1 MRLPWWLTFLPACL
15 AAQTA
20 VPADP
25 AHLLRDLRTAIQD
38 DSFVTAAE
46 LAGKLDEAVQQRY
59 GAWLIRDADQRID
72 EALAWLPADTESVWV
87 NQQSFTIRPEQGIDL
102 LWARPS
108 EAYSVDRLA
117 ALDDGR
123 FYRALGDRK
132 VRLVV
137 AGARNIRGTVLASV
151 PAPVSAQD
159 VAYVF
164 FFAGP
169 IDLAAP
175 DESIQGR
182 PVWHAIAKI
191 DAGEAPQPVN
201 KRAQRDDE
209 NWLALTRPDVMILT
223 NRRALLAEVLERTAM
238 GSKTRA
244 MPANLPEWAYVDRN
258 ASFWGL
264 RHYTDGSKAKP
275 GEPSFGAADLPHH
288 PDGKAVGTAVRFDA
302 VKQQL
307 EVVFLSPAPLLRR
320 KGEADPIGHEF
331 QLDQPEAGVWRLT
344 SDVRA
349 RGPFP
354 VHFALIML
362 GFGMY
367 R

>member
-1 MRLPWWLTFLPACL
+1 MRLLWWLTFLPACL

-20 VPADP
+20 APADP
-25 AHLLRDLRTAIQD
+25 AYLLRDLRTAIQD

-59 GAWLIRDADQRID
+59 SAWLIRDADQRID
-72 EALAWLPADTESVWV
+72 DALAWLPADTESVWV
-87 NQQSFTIRPEQGIDL
+87 DQQSFTIRPEQGIDL
-102 LWARPS
+102 LWARPN
-108 EAYSVDRLA
+108 EVYSVDRLA
-117 ALDDGR
+117 ALNDGQ
-123 FYRALGDRK
+123 FYRALGNRK

-137 AGARNIRGTVLASV
+137 AGARNIRGTALAGV
-151 PAPVSAQD
+151 PAPVPAQD

-164 FFAGP
+164 FFAKP
-169 IDLAAP
+169 VDFAAP
-175 DESIQGR
+175 DESIQGC
-182 PVWHAIAKI
+182 PVWHAVARV
-191 DAGEAPQPVN
+191 DAGEAPRPGE

-209 NWLALTRPDVMILT
+209 NWLALPRPDAMILT
-223 NRRALLAEVLERTAM
+223 NRHALLAEVLERAVL

-244 MPANLPEWAYVDRN
+244 MPADLPEWTYVDRK

-275 GEPSFGAADLPHH
+275 GEPSFVAADLPHH
-288 PDGKAVGTAVRFDA
+288 PDGNAVGTAVRFDA
-302 VKQQL
+302 VRQQL

-320 KGEADPIGHEF
+320 KGGADPIGHEF
-331 QLDQPEAGVWRLT
+331 QVDQPDAGVWRLT

-354 VHFALIML
+354 VHFALVML